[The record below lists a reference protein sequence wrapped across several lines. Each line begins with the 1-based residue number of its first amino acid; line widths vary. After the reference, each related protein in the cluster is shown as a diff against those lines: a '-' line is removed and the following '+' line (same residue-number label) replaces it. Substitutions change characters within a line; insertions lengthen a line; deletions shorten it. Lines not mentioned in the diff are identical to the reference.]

1 MSDKQSADRDE
12 STTERLDRNWEEL
25 LQELRVTQTGVQ
37 ILAGFLLTLP
47 FQQRFTTLTSLE
59 RGIYAAS
66 VLCAVAATVLLI
78 APVSSHRLL
87 FRRHEKGVLV
97 TMANRFAKAGLAM
110 LAATIALVVLLV
122 FSVIINQLTGL
133 LVAGAVTVIF
143 VLLWVVVPLR
153 IRRIQAPPSDG
164 DAARHE

>member
-1 MSDKQSADRDE
+1 MSDSQSADRNE
-12 STTERLDRNWEEL
+12 SPTERLDRNWEEL

-59 RGIYAAS
+59 KGEYATS

-87 FRRHEKGVLV
+87 FARHEKKILV
-97 TMANRFAKAGLAM
+97 TIANRFAKAGLVM
-110 LAATIALVVLLV
+110 LAATIVLVVLLV
-122 FSVIINQLTGL
+122 FSVLLGQPVGL
-133 LVAGAVTVIF
+133 AVAGVVVVAF
-143 VLLWVVVPLR
+143 VMLWIVVPLR
-153 IRRIQAPPSDG
+153 VGRATIL
-164 DAARHE
+164 AASKPHRDQ